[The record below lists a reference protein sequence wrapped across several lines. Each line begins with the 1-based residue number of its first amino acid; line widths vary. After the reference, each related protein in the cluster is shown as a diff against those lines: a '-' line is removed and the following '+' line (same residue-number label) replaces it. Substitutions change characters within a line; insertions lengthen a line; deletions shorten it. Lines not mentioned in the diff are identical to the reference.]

1 MNDNPSP
8 QGVPSSPGIPPAED
22 RDLPPGRHHAL
33 REHLMRE
40 IESGAEGRDTD
51 RAEGPGARPLWRR
64 PAFVAPAVA
73 AALTAA
79 VVVGAAVTQ
88 DAAVPPRTGTDSAT
102 APARSAADLLERI
115 ARAAEKRPGP
125 GPVRDDQFV
134 YIKST
139 EDAVDATFDDTC
151 VVQRV
156 TLYDF
161 ESWTSVD
168 GTLWG
173 LDRSYENGR
182 KTYEEKQHPKSKS
195 SGAKAPMNYRAV
207 RELPTDPEAMY
218 KWLHTG
224 RNARSRTDDSAFQTA
239 GEILSE
245 NLVPPEVSAALFRA
259 VAELPGVTAEFGV
272 EDALGRGG
280 IAIGRTPDED
290 RTERIEWIFDEETLE
305 YLGERRVRVAPSGED
320 AGDEAGDGAGDDA
333 GQGAERGGSTCPPVK
348 DGTVLMSKAIT
359 EQAVVDKTGELP

>member
-1 MNDNPSP
+1 MTDNPSP

-64 PAFVAPAVA
+64 PALVAPVVA

-88 DAAVPPRTGTDSAT
+88 DAAAPPRTGVDSAT

-115 ARAAEKRPGP
+115 ARAAEKQPGQ
-125 GPVRDDQFV
+125 GEVRDDQFV

-139 EDAVDATFDDTC
+139 EDAVDASLDDTC
-151 VVQRV
+151 AVQRV
-156 TLYDF
+156 TLHDF

-173 LDRSYENGR
+173 LDRAYENGK
-182 KTYEEKQHPKSKS
+182 KTYEEKQHPKARS

-207 RELPTDPEAMY
+207 QKLPTDPEAMY
-218 KWLHTG
+218 KWLHSG
-224 RNARSRTDDSAFQTA
+224 KNARSRSDDSAFQTA
-239 GEILSE
+239 TEILSE

-259 VAELPGVTAEFGV
+259 VAELPGVTAESGV
-272 EDALGRGG
+272 VDALGRGG
-280 IAIGRTPDED
+280 IAIGRTPDLAS
-290 RTERIEWIFDEETLE
+290 TERIEWIFDEETLE
-305 YLGERRVRVAPSGED
+305 YLGERMVWVAPSGE
-320 AGDEAGDGAGDDA
+320 GAVDDA
-333 GQGAERGGSTCPPVK
+333 GQGAERSGSTCPPMK
-348 DGTVLMSKAIT
+348 DGAVLMSKAIT
-359 EQAVVDKTGELP
+359 ERAVVDKTGELP